1 MLRSAARPGKKPEYQ
16 QEGYRFPYHD
26 GQVFTGHPPKIQQAI
41 DITISFCRNAG
52 LNSEFSAMLMMQ
64 TRPPENNHA

>member
-26 GQVFTGHPPKIQQAI
+26 GQVFTGHSPKNQQAI
-41 DITISFCRNAG
+41 DITISIYGDAG
-52 LNSEFSAMLMMQ
+52 LNSEFSAMLMLQ
-64 TRPPENNHA
+64 IRPSENNHA